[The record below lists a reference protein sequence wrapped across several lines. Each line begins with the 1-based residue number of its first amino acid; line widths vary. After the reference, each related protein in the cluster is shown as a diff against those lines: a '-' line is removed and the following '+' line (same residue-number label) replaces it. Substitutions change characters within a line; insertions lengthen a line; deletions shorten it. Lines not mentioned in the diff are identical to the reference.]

1 MKKRGHIVK
10 DVLPDSIAFEL
21 GIQKGDI
28 LLKINDIQIKDIFDY
43 QYLTQDEYLEV
54 TILKSN
60 NEEWILEIEKDYDE
74 ELGIEFENN
83 LMDEYHS
90 CSNKCMFCFIDQ
102 MPKGMRETLY
112 FKDDDS
118 RLSFLQG
125 NYITLTN
132 MSDEDVDRMI
142 KYHLCPINISV
153 HTTNKELR
161 CKMLNNRFAGKVLN
175 NIEKLYKAGIE
186 MNSQIVLV
194 KGVND
199 KEELEKSI
207 DDLSKFMPHMK
218 SLSVVPAGITKYR
231 EGLYN
236 IELFNKEESL
246 EVIKTIEKWQNIL
259 KEKNGH
265 YFVQASDEWYIN
277 AGLELPKEE
286 RYEGYIQLENGV
298 GMMRLLIDEFDEA
311 LEKSLKINDKDSIKR
326 KVTIPTGYLAYD
338 IISSLANK
346 TMKEYKNINVN
357 VVKIRNDFFGETI
370 TVTGLITGNDL
381 IKQLKNIDLG
391 DNLLLSCNMLRSGER
406 VFLDD
411 VTLDE
416 VEKSLQ
422 VGVNIVKS
430 SGQDLLDCILYGK
443 NDLNQEANANKENF
457 VYTKN
462 YDID

>member
-1 MKKRGHIVK
+1 
-10 DVLPDSIAFEL
+10 
-21 GIQKGDI
+21 
-28 LLKINDIQIKDIFDY
+28 
-43 QYLTQDEYLEV
+43 
-54 TILKSN
+54 
-60 NEEWILEIEKDYDE
+60 
-74 ELGIEFENN
+74 
-83 LMDEYHS
+83 
-90 CSNKCMFCFIDQ
+90 
-102 MPKGMRETLY
+102 
-112 FKDDDS
+112 
-118 RLSFLQG
+118 
-125 NYITLTN
+125 
-132 MSDEDVDRMI
+132 
-142 KYHLCPINISV
+142 
-153 HTTNKELR
+153 
-161 CKMLNNRFAGKVLN
+161 
-175 NIEKLYKAGIE
+175 

-236 IELFNKEESL
+236 IELFNKDESL